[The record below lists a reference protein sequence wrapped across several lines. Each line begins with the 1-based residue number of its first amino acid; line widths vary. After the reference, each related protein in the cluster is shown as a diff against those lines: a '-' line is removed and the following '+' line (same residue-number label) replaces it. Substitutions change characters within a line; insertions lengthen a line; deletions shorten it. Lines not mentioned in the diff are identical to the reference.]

1 MAPSAPVTAGESTSG
16 EFMVTNNNTSR
27 ITLNLNV
34 TSFFT
39 TSYFTTQREVSL
51 STYSLTLDPG
61 QSEKVNATV
70 TPDISLSSGIYTAGI
85 VATYGTISS
94 IVTFFLRV
102 NSDPVYQLE
111 TFLPE
116 ILLAATAVVIMVFL
130 LGLPVLRRRRRR
142 PLRSTSRPATTVARA
157 SKRSPSSSSQ
167 HRQTQEEDG

>member
-1 MAPSAPVTAGESTSG
+1 MAPSAPVTAGQSTSG

-116 ILLAATAVVIMVFL
+116 LLLPPPAVLILLSLWALPGWGRRWRIPFRRPSDRPSTRGRTAAT
-130 LGLPVLRRRRRR
+130 
-142 PLRSTSRPATTVARA
+142 
-157 SKRSPSSSSQ
+157 
-167 HRQTQEEDG
+167 